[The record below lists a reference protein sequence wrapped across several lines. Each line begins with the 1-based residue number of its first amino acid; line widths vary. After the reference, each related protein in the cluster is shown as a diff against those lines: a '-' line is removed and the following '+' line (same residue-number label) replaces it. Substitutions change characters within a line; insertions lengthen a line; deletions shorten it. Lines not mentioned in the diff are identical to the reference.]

1 MNYDKM
7 PVAFM
12 YSMKSS
18 KLNCKHGSVNFG
30 FGELEG
36 KNKGLREKS
45 NVHKKICTVPL

>member
-36 KNKGLREKS
+36 KTNGCA
-45 NVHKKICTVPL
+45 KKATCTVPL